1 MGRGGPLLTEA
12 DEILNTHAV
21 VRMQSRAERP
31 VRGNHE
37 VSDGWKQLK
46 GFFFPSFFLLH
57 KHRVAN

>member
-21 VRMQSRAERP
+21 LLMQSRAEGP

-37 VSDGWKQLK
+37 VFDGWKQLK
-46 GFFFPSFFLLH
+46 GFFFFVH